1 MSEEDPW
8 GFDDAEES
16 TPAVADTT
24 TVVASDVSTAK
35 KSPIRHSEN

>member
-16 TPAVADTT
+16 TPAAPEATAVATT
-24 TVVASDVSTAK
+24 QVM
-35 KSPIRHSEN
+35 R